1 MKALYLE
8 CNMGAAGD
16 MLMSAL
22 SELIPDKEDF
32 VRRLNALNIPKV
44 TVSAETA
51 QRCGINGTHLSV
63 KVDGMEEI
71 SEDVHS
77 HVHLSVDETLNVD
90 NRTREHLSV
99 DNGKHRQEGSDK
111 AHLSVEGAPRKQSRG
126 DESRAG
132 FSRTNSQKSVALRG
146 THKPEHPRGRNIP
159 SKKRGIYGLFA
170 YDSTPSKRSAP
181 EKLTNHGAL
190 PQKPHKLPVEEPH
203 SPEPTA
209 EHSHE
214 AAHTHEHSHGHFH
227 SSLHDIEGI
236 ITKLDISEKVK
247 SDALAVYRLIAE
259 AESHAHG
266 KPVEEIHFHEVGTM
280 DAVADIVGVCMLME
294 EIRPDKVI
302 CSPVHVGCGQVRCAH
317 GILPVPAPA
326 TAHILQGVPIYGG
339 RIQGELCTPTGAALL
354 KHFVSE
360 FGEMP
365 VMSVSKLGIGMGTKE
380 FPQANCIRAMLGEI
394 EGEREDVCEICCNL
408 DDMTPEALA
417 FAEER
422 LLEGGALDV
431 YTVPVGMKKSRSA
444 VMLVCLCAPEKRED
458 IIRLIFRHTSTI
470 GIRERS
476 CRRVTLKRTI
486 QTVNTKFGV
495 VRVKVSEG
503 FGVKREKPEYD
514 DLAQIAREHSLTLE
528 DAQKLI

>member
-22 SELIPDKEDF
+22 AELIPDKEEF
-32 VRRLNALNIPKV
+32 VRRLNALHIPKV
-44 TVSAETA
+44 TVSAETLT
-51 QRCGINGTHLSV
+51 RCGINGTHLSV
-63 KVDGMEEI
+63 RVDGMEET
-71 SEDVHS
+71 SEDIHS
-77 HVHLSVDETLNVD
+77 HAHLGVGSTEHQ
-90 NRTREHLSV
+90 RESTG
-99 DNGKHRQEGSDK
+99 N
-111 AHLSVEGAPRKQSRG
+111 AHLSIDSASSKHPHRDDGHIS
-126 DESRAG
+126 
-132 FSRTNSQKSVALRG
+132 SRTSSRKNGSRKTS
-146 THKPEHPRGRNIP
+146 PRSIP

-170 YDSTPSKRSAP
+170 YDTAQVKRSAP
-181 EKLTNHGAL
+181 DKPQNHGVL
-190 PQKPHKLPVEEPH
+190 PQKPKTTDEEMRH
-203 SPEPTA
+203 SA
-209 EHSHE
+209 EHLHEANHSHE
-214 AAHTHEHSHGHFH
+214 HIHEHEHTHGHSHR
-227 SSLHDIEGI
+227 SLHDIEDI

-247 SDALAVYRLIAE
+247 SDALEVYRLIAK
-259 AESHAHG
+259 AESRAHG
-266 KPVEEIHFHEVGTM
+266 KPIEDIHFHEVGTM
-280 DAVADIVGVCMLME
+280 DAVTDIVGVCMLME
-294 EIRPDKVI
+294 ELAPDKVI

-339 RIQGELCTPTGAALL
+339 RIEGELCTPTGAALL
-354 KHFVSE
+354 KHFAAE

-365 VMSVSKLGIGMGTKE
+365 VMSVSKVGVGMGMKE

-394 EGEREDVCEICCNL
+394 EGESETVCEICCNL

-444 VMLVCLCAPEKRED
+444 VMLVCLCSPEKRED
-458 IIRLIFRHTSTI
+458 IVRLIFRHTTTI

-503 FGVKREKPEYD
+503 FGVRREKTEFD
-514 DLAQIAREHSLTLE
+514 DLAKIARENSLTLE
-528 DAQKLI
+528 DVQKTI